1 MGVPTQDPT
10 TMQSSARA
18 PIRVTPL
25 PRPGRRVGER
35 RRQRSSSAGE
45 ALELALSAAAH
56 ESQLDVVL
64 IADDFGMLVASSHT
78 PLDLEMLAAIT
89 PIVSRGRAKASVKR
103 NGEERELS
111 VKSIKVMD
119 ETLHIAALGGDP
131 STRAM
136 GVMRSVTVARRLLG

>member
-1 MGVPTQDPT
+1 
-10 TMQSSARA
+10 MQSSARA

-25 PRPGRRVGER
+25 PRPGRRVSER
-35 RRQRSSSAGE
+35 RRHRSASAGE

-64 IADDFGMLVASSHT
+64 IADDYGMLVASSHT
-78 PLDLEMLAAIT
+78 ALDLDMLAAIT

-103 NGEERELS
+103 NGEQRELS